1 MTAVC
6 SPVMICPN
14 GHGSATSPGNRF
26 CTLCGAALVA
36 VNTAPPPVYAA
47 PGAPIFQA
55 VPIAVAPMP
64 APPCPCCGGDGS
76 RLAQDL
82 VVCPQCRW
90 LQPLAPGYS
99 VDPSAFQWAQD
110 SAAMAKLRAFA
121 PLHAFARSVSDKAGR
136 RWVETSFNAVRL
148 GENQLPALYA
158 QAVRAARLL
167 GMPAMPDVYIC
178 GDRMWEAATYG
189 SDNSAFIIL
198 GTALVNN
205 FRDEDLLF
213 LLAREM
219 GHCRAGHALWKTVGT
234 FLLGQ
239 QGPRKGMMDKGLVG
253 LLNPDKLVEGALE
266 VPLMAWARQAEITA
280 DRAGLLAVG
289 SEEIAR
295 RVLLA
300 WSLRSV
306 PLYKQISIEAWLQQQ
321 EDGEDQMTRLA
332 EAVSS
337 PTPFITRRLKL
348 MDAFACSPEL
358 ARIRA
363 VIAPLDRQASPVSRP
378 ETPPEARS
386 SQTPLAAS
394 AAHSPEQTGTSAGP
408 APLPTVDSEYLHLAC
423 PTCRTPMRVPNTVL
437 QDRDRIDVRCP
448 NAQCGRILTLQR
460 RPRPLT
466 LATASAA
473 AALQEGMTDDE

>member
-1 MTAVC
+1 MR
-6 SPVMICPN
+6 ICPN
-14 GHGSATSPGNRF
+14 GHGSATSPATRF

-36 VNTAPPPVYAA
+36 AQAPASAA
-47 PGAPIFQA
+47 SAAMAPS
-55 VPIAVAPMP
+55 APMAGGP
-64 APPCPCCGGDGS
+64 VAAPPCSCCGGDGS
-76 RLAQDL
+76 RLARDQ

-90 LQPLAPGYS
+90 LRPLAPGYR
-99 VDPSAFQWAQD
+99 VEPSAFQWAQD

-121 PLHAFARSVSDKAGR
+121 PLHALARSVSDRAGR
-136 RWVETSFNAVRL
+136 RWVESTFNAVRL

-189 SDNSAFIIL
+189 SDSSAFVIL

-253 LLNPDKLVEGALE
+253 LLNPEKLVEGALE
-266 VPLMAWARQAEITA
+266 VPIMAWARQAEITA

-289 SEEIAR
+289 DEEVAR

-306 PLYKQISIEAWLQQQ
+306 PLYKQINIEAWLQQQ
-321 EDGEDQMTRLA
+321 EDSEDQMTRLA
-332 EAVSS
+332 ETVSS

-348 MDAFACSPEL
+348 MAAFAQSPEL
-358 ARIRA
+358 AQMRA
-363 VIAPLDRQASPVSRP
+363 LLAPLDRQANAPQIQPPSA
-378 ETPPEARS
+378 ETAPQAPQTAPQREA
-386 SQTPLAAS
+386 
-394 AAHSPEQTGTSAGP
+394 P
-408 APLPTVDSEYLHLAC
+408 APPPPAPDDYAHLTC
-423 PTCRTPMRVPNTVL
+423 PGCRTPMRVPNTVL
-437 QDRDRIDVRCP
+437 RDRDQISVRCP
-448 NAQCGRILTLQR
+448 NAACGRVLTLQR
-460 RPRPLT
+460 RPKPLT
-466 LATASAA
+466 LAATPADAAS
-473 AALQEGMTDDE
+473 LQEGMTDDE

>member
-1 MTAVC
+1 MTAVG

-14 GHGSATSPGNRF
+14 GHGSATTPGTRF
-26 CTLCGAALVA
+26 CTLCGSALVA
-36 VNTAPPPVYAA
+36 ANMAPPSAYAA
-47 PGAPIFQA
+47 AN
-55 VPIAVAPMP
+55 APMSPAAPMSVAAAP

-76 RLAQDL
+76 RLAQEMA
-82 VVCPQCRW
+82 VCPQCRW
-90 LQPLAPGYS
+90 LRPLAPGYS

-110 SAAMAKLRAFA
+110 SAAMAKLRSFA
-121 PLHAFARSVSDKAGR
+121 PLHAFARSVSDRAGR
-136 RWVETSFNAVRL
+136 RWAETSFNAVRL

-158 QAVRAARLL
+158 QAVRAARLI

-289 SEEIAR
+289 SEEVAR

-306 PLYKQISIEAWLQQQ
+306 PLYKQINIEAWLQQQ
-321 EDGEDQMTRLA
+321 EDSEDQMTRLA

-337 PTPFITRRLKL
+337 PTPYITRRLKL
-348 MDAFACSPEL
+348 MDAFAQSPEL
-358 ARIRA
+358 ARMRA
-363 VIAPLDRQASPVSRP
+363 VIAPLDRQATPSSAP
-378 ETPPEARS
+378 ETPPEFRA
-386 SQTPLAAS
+386 SQAPTAPGPAANS
-394 AAHSPEQTGTSAGP
+394 ATSAP
-408 APLPTVDSEYLHLAC
+408 AADPDYLRLAC

-437 QDRDRIDVRCP
+437 QDRDEIDVRCP
-448 NAQCGRILTLQR
+448 NAECGKVITLKR
-460 RPRPLT
+460 KPKALT
-466 LATASAA
+466 LATAPAVPTAA
-473 AALQEGMTDDE
+473 SLMEGMTDDE